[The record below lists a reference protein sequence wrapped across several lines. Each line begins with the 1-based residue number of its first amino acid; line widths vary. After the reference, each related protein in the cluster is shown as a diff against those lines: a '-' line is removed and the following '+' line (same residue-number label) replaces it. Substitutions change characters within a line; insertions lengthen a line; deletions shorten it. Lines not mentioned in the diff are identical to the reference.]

1 MKRGEIYFLT
11 IPAGTTTGYEIMYSR
26 PAIVVS
32 CDNLASSGGAVT
44 VVPCSSS
51 SRSKLRCH
59 VDIASADRDC
69 RALVEQITTVD
80 KSRLVRCLGRVTPD
94 ELKRIDAALINY
106 LDLPGAELPAEEKDL
121 RDEPAIVFPRDE
133 WRSVDAALS
142 MARASVQLEQ
152 KKSACETDALRAELA
167 VYKQLYNDLLGRVI
181 KSA

>member
-11 IPAGTTTGYEIMYSR
+11 IPTGTTTGYEIMYSR

-51 SRSKLRCH
+51 QRSKLRCH

-80 KSRLVRCLGRVTPD
+80 KSRLGRSLGRVTPD

-106 LDLPGAELPAEEKDL
+106 LDLPGAELPTEEKDL
-121 RDEPAIVFPRDE
+121 RDEPATVVPRDE
-133 WRSVDAALS
+133 WSADAALS
-142 MARASVQLEQ
+142 MSHASAQLEQ

>member
-11 IPAGTTTGYEIMYSR
+11 IPTGTTTGYEIMYSR

-51 SRSKLRCH
+51 QRSKLRCH

-80 KSRLVRCLGRVTPD
+80 KSRLGRCLGRVTPD

-106 LDLPGAELPAEEKDL
+106 LDLPGAEPGERETCAKK
-121 RDEPAIVFPRDE
+121 RPRSWTAAVTL
-133 WRSVDAALS
+133 WRSAYRRRAPAKRTHCARSSRFTSSSTMICWAA
-142 MARASVQLEQ
+142 
-152 KKSACETDALRAELA
+152 
-167 VYKQLYNDLLGRVI
+167 
-181 KSA
+181 

>member
-1 MKRGEIYFLT
+1 MKRGEIYLLT
-11 IPAGTTTGYEIMYSR
+11 IPTGTTTGYEIMYSR

-51 SRSKLRCH
+51 QRSKLRCH

-80 KSRLVRCLGRVTPD
+80 KSRLGRCLGRVTPD

-106 LDLPGAELPAEEKDL
+106 LDLPDMEPGERDL
-121 RDEPAIVFPRDE
+121 REEEAEIVDRGGNAVAQCVPKT
-133 WRSVDAALS
+133 ST
-142 MARASVQLEQ
+142 
-152 KKSACETDALRAELA
+152 CETDALRAELA
-167 VYKQLYNDLLGRVI
+167 IYKQLYNDLLGRVI

>member
-11 IPAGTTTGYEIMYSR
+11 IPTGTTTGYEIMYSR

-51 SRSKLRCH
+51 QRSKLRCH

-80 KSRLVRCLGRVTPD
+80 KSRLGRCLGRVTPD

-106 LDLPGAELPAEEKDL
+106 LDLPDAEPGERDL
-121 RDEPAIVFPRDE
+121 REEEAEIVD
-133 WRSVDAALS
+133 RSGNAVAQCVS
-142 MARASVQLEQ
+142 
-152 KKSACETDALRAELA
+152 KTSACETDALRAELA
-167 VYKQLYNDLLGRVI
+167 IYKQLYNDLLGRVI

>member
-11 IPAGTTTGYEIMYSR
+11 IPTGTTTGYEIMYSR
-26 PAIVVS
+26 PAVVVS

-44 VVPCSSS
+44 VVPCPSSQ
-51 SRSKLRCH
+51 RSKLRCH

-80 KSRLVRCLGRVTPD
+80 KSRLGRCLGRVTPD

-106 LDLPGAELPAEEKDL
+106 LDLPGAEPGERDL
-121 RDEPAIVFPRDE
+121 REEEAEIVD
-133 WRSVDAALS
+133 RSGNAVAQCVS
-142 MARASVQLEQ
+142 KTST
-152 KKSACETDALRAELA
+152 CETDALRAELA